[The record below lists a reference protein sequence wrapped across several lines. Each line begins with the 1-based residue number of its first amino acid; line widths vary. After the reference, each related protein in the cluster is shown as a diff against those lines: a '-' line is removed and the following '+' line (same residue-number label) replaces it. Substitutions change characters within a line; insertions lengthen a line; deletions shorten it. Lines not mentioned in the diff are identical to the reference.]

1 MSKTSDFL
9 DFQDLSSPIE
19 VLVSNLFGKDYILR
33 EATGDVACKF
43 QNKRT
48 KCMKF
53 GTDGKT
59 ASIDDIADVD
69 PLLLSMCLFA
79 PNVKNPGTFDVPV
92 PITTIRSWP
101 SRIVKKLVEKAKEIS
116 ELEDVEETVADLEKR
131 LEAAKEKAKAQEET
145 SKNVSGSTTSGSE

>member
-1 MSKTSDFL
+1 MSADFL
-9 DFQDLSSPIE
+9 DFQDLSTPVE

-43 QNKRT
+43 QNKRA

-69 PLLLSMCLFA
+69 PLLLSMCLFS
-79 PNVKNPGTFDVPV
+79 PNDKTPGTFDKPV

-116 ELEDVEETVADLEKR
+116 ELEDVEETVADLEKK
-131 LEAAKEKAKAQEET
+131 LEAAKEKVKAKEET
-145 SKNVSGSTTSGSE
+145 SKNESGSTTDGSE